1 MLLLMLVHRLWLL
14 LPMLLLLLL
23 LLLPVPIMLP
33 LALVPAASE
42 VAAGGALEPCEAA
55 PAFQAA
61 GEASGLSLELWAAP
75 SAEPPC
81 FHSS

>member
-14 LPMLLLLLL
+14 LPMLLLLL

-61 GEASGLSLELWAAP
+61 GEASRLSLELWAAP